1 MLSTV
6 GYQKSMVDISVVIP
20 VYRSYDS
27 LRELHQRLTKVLIT
41 QGLNFEILFVED
53 CGGDNSWELIQVLA
67 DEDSR
72 VRGLRMSRNYGQHNA
87 LLAGIRSAQGKLI
100 ATIDDD
106 LQNPPEELP
115 KLLSKINEGYDVVYG
130 TPQRE
135 QHGLFRDIASKI
147 TKFALKSAMGAETAR
162 YVSAFRIFHTELR
175 GAFAEYK
182 SPWVNLDVLLTWATS
197 KFIAVPVYHE
207 VRKYGKSSYT
217 VQMLMQ
223 HAINMMTGFSTLPLK
238 IASFIGFLFSL
249 FGFLVLVYVILRYVI
264 DGSPVPGFT
273 FLVSII
279 ALFSGAQLVAL
290 GIIGEYLARMHQR
303 TMERPAYLLR
313 EITRLRD

>member
-1 MLSTV
+1 MI
-6 GYQKSMVDISVVIP
+6 DISVIIP

-27 LRELHQRLTKVLIT
+27 LRELHQRLTTVMLT

-53 CGGDNSWELIQVLA
+53 CGGDNSWKLIQTLA
-67 DEDSR
+67 DKDSR

-87 LLAGIRSAQGKLI
+87 LLAGIRAAQGQLI

-115 KLLSKINEGYDVVYG
+115 KLLSKISEGYDVVYG
-130 TPQRE
+130 SPEQE
-135 QHGLFRDIASKI
+135 QHGIFRNMASKI
-147 TKFALKSAMGAETAR
+147 TKIALQGAMGAATAR
-162 YVSAFRIFHTELR
+162 YVSAFRLFRTELS

-182 SPWVNLDVLLTWATS
+182 SPSVNIDVLLTWATT
-197 KFIAVPVYHE
+197 KFVAVPVNHE
-207 VRKYGKSSYT
+207 VRKFGESGYT
-217 VQMLMQ
+217 VQKLMQ

-249 FGFLVLVYVILRYVI
+249 FGFIVLTYVIIHYLI
-264 DGSPVPGFT
+264 DGSPVPGFP
-273 FLVSII
+273 FLASII
-279 ALFSGAQLVAL
+279 SLFSGAQLVAL

-313 EITRLRD
+313 EITKSRK